1 MPNPPDPLLVPLPID
16 LPPVERAARMP
27 GGFSAVGATAG
38 IKASGGQDFALIVA
52 DGRPVPA
59 AAVFT
64 PNRFAAAPVQ
74 LSRANLRATGG
85 GEVTAGYARAVIATS
100 GSANAAT
107 GPNGDADQAAIGEA
121 VAAALGID
129 PTQVLHLS
137 TGVIGTRLPLA
148 RVTATVAGV
157 VPGGLAATDDALA
170 SAALSLRTTDSTTKM
185 ASVRAALPVTGGGAG
200 VTVTVSG
207 ICKGVG
213 MIHPRM
219 ATMLSVILTDA
230 TADPV
235 TLRTLLRSATART
248 WDQLSVDG
256 DTSTNDTVFLL
267 ASGAAGA
274 ADAGANA
281 EARAVLAAAIEAVA
295 RDLARQQARDGEGA
309 TALIT
314 CQVSGAAD
322 DADARAI
329 ARAVISSSLVKAA
342 VHGKDANWGRIAGAA
357 GNALVAER
365 AVLEA
370 AGLSAGEAA
379 ARAGQPA
386 AVDPAR
392 MRIAIAGHIA
402 YDGPLGGPTGVDKTA
417 ARESMTAEEVLIR
430 VDVGLGDGTGEAFGC
445 PLTEAYVKENSEYT
459 T

>member
-1 MPNPPDPLLVPLPID
+1 MPNPPDPLLAPLPTD

-27 GGFSAVGATAG
+27 GGFSAVGTTAG
-38 IKASGGQDFALIVA
+38 IKVSGRPDFALIVA
-52 DGRPVPA
+52 DAGPVPV

-85 GEVTAGYARAVIATS
+85 SDQMAGYARAVIATS

-107 GPNGDADQAAIGEA
+107 GPGGDADQAAIGLA
-121 VAAALGID
+121 VAAAIGAT
-129 PTQVLHLS
+129 PEQVLHLS
-137 TGVIGTRLPLA
+137 TGVIGTRLPVDKVTAAIA
-148 RVTATVAGV
+148 RVAA
-157 VPGGLAATDDALA
+157 GGLAATDEALA
-170 SAALSLRTTDSTTKM
+170 DAAVSLRTTDSTTKM
-185 ASVRAALPVTGGGAG
+185 ASVRVALPAADGGAP

-219 ATMLSVILTDA
+219 ATMLSVVLTDA
-230 TADPV
+230 TADPA
-235 TLRTLLRSATART
+235 TLRTLLRSAAART
-248 WDQLSVDG
+248 WNQLSVDG

-274 ADAGANA
+274 ADAATNA
-281 EARAVLAAAIEAVA
+281 EARAALSAAIEAVA
-295 RDLARQQARDGEGA
+295 RDIAIQQARDGEGA

-342 VHGKDANWGRIAGAA
+342 VHGRDANWGRIAGAA
-357 GNALVAER
+357 GNALVAEA

-370 AGLSAGEAA
+370 AGMDAVEAA
-379 ARAGQPA
+379 ARAFQPA

-392 MRIAIAGHIA
+392 MRIAIAGHLA
-402 YDGPLGGPTGVDKTA
+402 YDGALGGPTGVDKAA
-417 ARESMTAEEVLIR
+417 ARASMMAEEVLIR
-430 VDVGLGDGTGEAFGC
+430 VDVGLGTGSGEAFGC
-445 PLTEAYVKENSEYT
+445 PLTEAYVKENAEYT